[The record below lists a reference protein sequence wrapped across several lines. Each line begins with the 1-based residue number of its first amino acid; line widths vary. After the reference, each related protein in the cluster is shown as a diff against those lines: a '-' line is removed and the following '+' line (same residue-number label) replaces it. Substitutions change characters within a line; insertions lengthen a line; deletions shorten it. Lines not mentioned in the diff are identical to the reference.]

1 MSRSRRQRAMSP
13 TRVRPTGHAKNAP
26 AAGSRPYSSSKSE
39 PFSPPPGAS
48 RRQSKGGLRELFSKN
63 RSTRT
68 LDATSHSEETLPDD
82 TTSSL
87 SVNVID
93 ASWLPPP
100 LFQAYPQ
107 SIKHVTLEASTLS
120 AESILRMN
128 EQRNTNLVYDPE
140 QSTTS
145 IQVDT
150 TAPTRRPRQGSASVA
165 KAEWTRK
172 IYILT
177 TSGHLLQY
185 SGEGSFHRKPEKI
198 LQLGKDSA
206 AFASDAIEGRHFVLH
221 VSQSCSDD
229 GEPDLDA
236 SKGLFSRIGI
246 KTANARRSTKVL
258 LMVFETPKDLDS
270 WLSVLRKMIGSVGG
284 RPYGPE
290 TFVMNPIPALQPA
303 ESQRYLVRRDP
314 HQFSREVPL
323 AGLMDTVA
331 AKRVSVQSSTYTA
344 TDLEGLRDSKTS
356 NESIATGAPESPPSS
371 PAQEP
376 SALMDV
382 PWLELPDLGPSCLV
396 DFSDHGKR
404 ESRLSFAFG
413 DLTRHESVDL
423 KPTIRLPR
431 RESLQPRPIAK
442 TKPSIP
448 DIEQGSLQNC
458 ETIQEQEQGLED
470 DYDEQTSDRP
480 VSLVAPLPTSFSLRH
495 TAPEMSFNPSYSH
508 FLTNA
513 SESASELP
521 KRYSSLEYSRS
532 FSRSHT
538 PKMALPQITP
548 EKNLRR
554 PTSMQ
559 LRTERISMVDMPA
572 SSSTRCSYS
581 RDGIVAAD
589 TTVQHS
595 DVDARSIIQLSQPTA
610 TLAFGPPAGP
620 PPSCPLPAVPSASL
634 PLRRQ
639 SHAAREMGLS
649 RGGCEGPSDSS

>member
-1 MSRSRRQRAMSP
+1 MSP
-13 TRVRPTGHAKNAP
+13 TRVRTTVPPKNA
-26 AAGSRPYSSSKSE
+26 STVRPRPSYSSSKSE
-39 PFSPPPGAS
+39 PFLPLPGGAS

-63 RSTRT
+63 KSTKT
-68 LDATSHSEETLPDD
+68 IDATSQSEESSPDD
-82 TTSSL
+82 GSSSL
-87 SVNVID
+87 PISVID

-128 EQRNTNLVYDPE
+128 EQRSTNLVYEPE
-140 QSTTS
+140 QSTTG
-145 IQVDT
+145 VPADT
-150 TAPTRRPRQGSASVA
+150 TPPTRRPRQGSTSVA

-258 LMVFETPKDLDS
+258 LMVFETPKDLDA
-270 WLSVLRKMIGSVGG
+270 WLSVLRKMIGSLGG
-284 RPYGPE
+284 RPYSPE
-290 TFVMNPIPALQPA
+290 TFVTKVTPALQPV

-314 HQFSREVPL
+314 HQFSREAPPVGSVDAVPAERL
-323 AGLMDTVA
+323 
-331 AKRVSVQSSTYTA
+331 SVQSSTYTA
-344 TDLEGLRDSKTS
+344 TDLERLRDSKTS
-356 NESIATGAPESPPSS
+356 NESTATGAPESSPSS
-371 PAQEP
+371 LAQEP
-376 SALMDV
+376 SAVTDA

-404 ESRLSFAFG
+404 DSRLSFALS
-413 DLTRHESVDL
+413 DLTRQESVDL

-431 RESLQPRPIAK
+431 RESLQPWPITK

-448 DIEQGSLQNC
+448 DTEHGQLLNC
-458 ETIQEQEQGLED
+458 ETIQEQQQGLEG
-470 DYDEQTSDRP
+470 DYDEQTSERP

-495 TAPEMSFNPSYSH
+495 TAPEMSSNQSYSR
-508 FLTNA
+508 FLTIA

-532 FSRSHT
+532 FTRSRT
-538 PKMALPQITP
+538 PKMALQQISP
-548 EKNLRR
+548 EMNLRR

-559 LRTERISMVDMPA
+559 LRTEPRSMVDMPA
-572 SSSTRCSYS
+572 SSSARCSY
-581 RDGIVAAD
+581 RQEGIEAAD
-589 TTVQHS
+589 TPIQHS
-595 DVDARSIIQLSQPTA
+595 DVHVRSTTQMSQPGA

-620 PPSCPLPAVPSASL
+620 PPSCPLPAVPSTSL

-639 SHAAREMGLS
+639 SHAARETGPS
-649 RGGCEGPSDSS
+649 KGGYEKPSDSS

>member
-1 MSRSRRQRAMSP
+1 MSRSRSQRAMSP
-13 TRVRPTGHAKNAP
+13 TRVRPTGPPKNAP
-26 AAGSRPYSSSKSE
+26 AVRPRSSYSSSKSE
-39 PFSPPPGAS
+39 PFSPLPGAS

-63 RSTRT
+63 KTT
-68 LDATSHSEETLPDD
+68 KPLDATSHSEERMPNDS
-82 TTSSL
+82 TSSP
-87 SVNVID
+87 SISIMD

-128 EQRNTNLVYDPE
+128 EQKSTNLVYDSE
-140 QSTTS
+140 QSTASIPPADITS
-145 IQVDT
+145 
-150 TAPTRRPRQGSASVA
+150 PTRRPRQGSASVA

-270 WLSVLRKMIGSVGG
+270 WLSVLRKMIGSLGG
-284 RPYGPE
+284 RPYSPE
-290 TFVMNPIPALQPA
+290 TFFATPTPPFQPA

-314 HQFSREVPL
+314 HQFSREVPSV
-323 AGLMDTVA
+323 GLDAAA
-331 AKRVSVQSSTYTA
+331 AKRSSVQSSTYTV
-344 TDLEGLRDSKTS
+344 TDLERLRDSKTS
-356 NESIATGAPESPPSS
+356 NESIATGAPESPLSS

-382 PWLELPDLGPSCLV
+382 QWLELPDLGPSSLV

-404 ESRLSFAFG
+404 ESRLSFTMTDF
-413 DLTRHESVDL
+413 TRHEYVDQ

-431 RESLQPRPIAK
+431 RDSLQPRPIAEK
-442 TKPSIP
+442 STSIP
-448 DIEQGSLQNC
+448 EMEQRQLQTC
-458 ETIQEQEQGLED
+458 ETIQEQGAED
-470 DYDEQTSDRP
+470 DYDYQTSERP
-480 VSLVAPLPTSFSLRH
+480 VSMVAPLPASFSLRH
-495 TAPEMSFNPSYSH
+495 TAPEMSSSQSYSH
-508 FLTNA
+508 FLTTA
-513 SESASELP
+513 SETGSELP

-532 FSRSHT
+532 FTRSRT
-538 PKMALPQITP
+538 PKMAFPQSTP
-548 EKNLRR
+548 EKSLCR

-559 LRTERISMVDMPA
+559 LRTDPTSMVVDMPA
-572 SSSTRCSYS
+572 SSSSRCSYS
-581 RDGIVAAD
+581 RDGIMTAD

-595 DVDARSIIQLSQPTA
+595 DVDARSIIQLSQPSA

-620 PPSCPLPAVPSASL
+620 PPSCPLPAVPSVSL

-639 SHAAREMGLS
+639 SHAAREKGLS
-649 RGGCEGPSDSS
+649 KSGCEEPLDSS